1 MKINKLKSILS
12 IGLILGCAGSAVAHD
27 TWGVMPSYKLKAGQA
42 AEMDVVSSHL
52 FCVPADAK
60 TLVESDTLAQVIF
73 KGPAGDTL
81 GLASPDKTFKSAK
94 TFKASGTY
102 LAVAVSK
109 PGFKSKT
116 TDGYKTGT
124 KKDFS
129 DVIECSYS
137 EKFAKAIFTV
147 GAAGGKAWGQELG
160 HKLEIVPLQDPA
172 TLKAG
177 DTLQIKV
184 LFEGKPFATTVSGTY
199 AGFSEEQ
206 NTWAYTT
213 SSNKEGIAK
222 IKLVHGGAWLLVVKQ
237 KLDYPDKTVA
247 DKLAYSAALTFSVK

>member
-1 MKINKLKSILS
+1 MKLGKIECALS
-12 IGLILGCAGSAVAHD
+12 IGLLLGCASPLMAHD
-27 TWGVMPSYKLKAGQA
+27 TWGVMPDYNLKAGQT
-42 AEMDVVSSHL
+42 AELDVVSSHL
-52 FCVPADAK
+52 FAVPATAK
-60 TLVESDTLAQVIF
+60 DLVEPDSLAQVVF
-73 KGPAGDTL
+73 KGPSGSTTGVAG
-81 GLASPDKTFKSAK
+81 ADKAFKSVK
-94 TFKASGTY
+94 PLKADGTY
-102 LAVAVSK
+102 LAVATTK

-147 GAAGGKAWGQELG
+147 GAAGGKAWAQELG
-160 HKLEIVPLQDPA
+160 QKLEIVPLQDPA

-177 DTLQIKV
+177 DVLSVKV
-184 LFEGKPFATTVSGTY
+184 LFDGQPLATTISGTY

-213 SSNKEGIAK
+213 STNKDGIAK
-222 IKLVHGGAWLLVVKQ
+222 IKLLHDGAWLLMAKQ
-237 KLDYPDKTVA
+237 KLDYPDKSVA
-247 DKLAYSAALTFSVK
+247 DKLSYSSALSFKVK